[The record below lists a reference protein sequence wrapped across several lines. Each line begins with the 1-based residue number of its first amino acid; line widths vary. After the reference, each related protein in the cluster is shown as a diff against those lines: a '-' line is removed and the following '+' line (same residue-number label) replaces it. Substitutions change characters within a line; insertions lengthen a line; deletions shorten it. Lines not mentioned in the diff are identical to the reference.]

1 MLGGR
6 EKKKVSPPGRT
17 RSDAASDSARNRK
30 GGIKDRKTS
39 NLTVGLIN
47 YCLAMVSMTIA
58 AVGFSDDSKRPRV
71 KGTINGTA
79 VQFLVDSGAS
89 ISVVSER
96 TFDGIW
102 GVAELRRL
110 PLPRHLRV
118 AGITGADIQVVDYV
132 EAEMTILGR
141 TKTRPILVVKGLSTT
156 EAILG
161 YDYIKQEGLVVDRA
175 RNEVYFSKEV
185 PHAAAWSIA
194 TLRASKEMTLEPRSV
209 HKVQANPFVGRHML
223 KPNSEVICA
232 SLDTDVGI
240 WDAVAMSDEHGQ
252 VTVAVVNI
260 TDKTYQVQK
269 G

>member
-6 EKKKVSPPGRT
+6 EKKKSSSPGRM

-30 GGIKDRKTS
+30 GGIKDRKSS
-39 NLTVGLIN
+39 NTIVGLIN

-71 KGTINGTA
+71 KGTINGTT

-102 GVAELRRL
+102 GAAELRRL

-118 AGITGADIQVVDYV
+118 AGVTGADIQVVDYV

-161 YDYIKQEGLVVDRA
+161 
-175 RNEVYFSKEV
+175 
-185 PHAAAWSIA
+185 
-194 TLRASKEMTLEPRSV
+194 
-209 HKVQANPFVGRHML
+209 
-223 KPNSEVICA
+223 
-232 SLDTDVGI
+232 
-240 WDAVAMSDEHGQ
+240 
-252 VTVAVVNI
+252 
-260 TDKTYQVQK
+260 
-269 G
+269 